1 MMIRVRNSS
10 RSPILGLLLGLS
22 VFTLGASAQE
32 KPSVQA
38 DAPRYKDATLPIS
51 DRVADL
57 LPRITLEEKV
67 DQLKWDWQQKVSVV
81 DPTATY
87 TNETARKALGAEW
100 GGDPKLMPR
109 NAAILRN
116 AVQRY
121 QLEKTRLGIPVIFP
135 GEALH
140 GYMEYGSTSFPQALG
155 LASHS
160 MRRS

>member
-1 MMIRVRNSS
+1 M
-10 RSPILGLLLGLS
+10 
-22 VFTLGASAQE
+22 
-32 KPSVQA
+32 
-38 DAPRYKDATLPIS
+38 
-51 DRVADL
+51 
-57 LPRITLEEKV
+57 

-100 GGDPKLMPR
+100 GGDPKLMPP

-135 GEALH
+135 GEPLH
-140 GYMEYGSTSFPQALG
+140 GTGF
-155 LASHS
+155 
-160 MRRS
+160 